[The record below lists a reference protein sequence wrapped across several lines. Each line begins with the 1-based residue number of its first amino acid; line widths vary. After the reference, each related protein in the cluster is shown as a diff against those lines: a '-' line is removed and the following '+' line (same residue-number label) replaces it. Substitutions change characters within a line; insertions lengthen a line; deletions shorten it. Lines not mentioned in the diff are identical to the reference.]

1 MNSPRKIEYKD
12 YSMSSQLGQCSQRK
26 LQNLSRRNFPDKHIK
41 IIIKQMYAAILSV
54 LFLVQFG
61 LWFLEI
67 VCGSEFY
74 WHNVLTDSTLQAR
87 DWSCLGNLS
96 IGTLLSVS
104 GKLNTHIVR
113 PLPQSATTRGL
124 DFGHPELRDAAKAGH
139 PNRDGVDFLSPLA
152 LRLVLA
158 ASKSKAQSLMGFHR
172 RSFCFIK

>member
-54 LFLVQFG
+54 LFLVQFD

-104 GKLNTHIVR
+104 GKLNTHIVQT
-113 PLPQSATTRGL
+113 LPQSATHHKRIRFWSSRIEGCCQSWPSQPWWGSI
-124 DFGHPELRDAAKAGH
+124 FY
-139 PNRDGVDFLSPLA
+139 
-152 LRLVLA
+152 RL
-158 ASKSKAQSLMGFHR
+158 
-172 RSFCFIK
+172 